1 MSWPLETRIFILMA
15 SLAIA
20 SLVVAP
26 DWIPWTLQLAILG
39 VGVLVLGLPHGA
51 LDPAT
56 AEQVGLVHSKRS
68 LWLFNIG
75 YTATVGAIV
84 ALWWQAPVFTL
95 ALFLAMSA
103 WHFSGDW
110 TSTMPAWARLLGGAG
125 LLLLPI
131 VFHTEEVAVIFESLS
146 GPGGRTLASQLSL
159 LDAWVPMMMLAGS
172 LYALVRR
179 QWSTAIEFL
188 ALVGL
193 GWAAPP
199 LVFFILYF
207 CLLHSPRHLSSHFK
221 QAPRD
226 EHPRLWRMLIIYT
239 LSTLVVL
246 APMLWLWQSMNITD
260 TILRLVFIG
269 LAAVTVP
276 HMLLLVYAEAKTA
289 STQC

>member
-15 SLAIA
+15 VLAIT
-20 SLVVAP
+20 SLVIAP
-26 DWIPWTLQLAILG
+26 NWIPWTVQITVLG
-39 VGVLVLGLPHGA
+39 LGVLVLGLPHGA
-51 LDPAT
+51 LDPST

-68 LWLFNIG
+68 LWLFNLG
-75 YTATVGAIV
+75 YTAVVAAIV
-84 ALWWQAPVFTL
+84 GLWWIAPVFTL

-110 TSTMPAWARLLGGAG
+110 TSTMPAWGRLLGGAG

-131 VFHTEEVAVIFESLS
+131 VFHTEEVATIFESLS
-146 GPGGRTLASQLSL
+146 GPGGRDLAEQLSRL
-159 LDAWVPMMMLAGS
+159 GWLVPTAMLAGS
-172 LYALVRR
+172 LYAWMKK
-179 QWSTAIEFL
+179 QWSTAIEFWG
-188 ALVGL
+188 LVAL

-207 CLLHSPRHLSSHFK
+207 CLLHSPRHLLGHFQ
-221 QAPRD
+221 QAPRE
-226 EHPRLWRMLIIYT
+226 EHPRLWRMLVVYS
-239 LSTLVVL
+239 LGTLVVL
-246 APMLWLWQSMNITD
+246 APMMWLWQSISVTD

-276 HMLLLVYAEAKTA
+276 HMLLLVYAESKTL